1 MPFWPKS
8 HSFGFTTSLSWFF
21 SHPPTPFGL
30 CYKLGKFGLCT
41 AATLTCH
48 IRIPCNNR
56 DCKYDITAMLH
67 YQCYKCGKFRIRIA
81 ATPTCHIQ
89 VPRNNLDCQYDITA
103 MLYCQRPFSTLVN
116 SGYAQRQ
123 PVTCHIQVP
132 CNNWTANM
140 TLLQCYIVSILP
152 FRYQTLDITLQQCY
166 VFSILSFPYQTLDCQ
181 FNITAML
188 CCQHPFFPL
197 SK

>member
-1 MPFWPKS
+1 MYLTALRLTKCTMPFWPKS

-67 YQCYKCGKFRIRIA
+67 YQCYKLGEFRA
-81 ATPTCHIQ
+81 CTATTPTCHIQ
-89 VPRNNLDCQYDITA
+89 VPSNSLDCQYDITV
-103 MLYCQRPFSTLVN
+103 TL
-116 SGYAQRQ
+116 SASFL
-123 PVTCHIQVP
+123 PPTKL
-132 CNNWTANM
+132 WTAS
-140 TLLQCYIVSILP
+140 L
-152 FRYQTLDITLQQCY
+152 TLQQCY
-166 VFSILSFPYQTLDCQ
+166 TVSILSFPCQ
-181 FNITAML
+181 SNSIWESGLFPPGSALT
-188 CCQHPFFPL
+188 CQCPPVF
-197 SK
+197 